1 MSEQFPYADIIIIAL
16 VAVFILLRLRSVLGQ
31 KMGDENNDFFRP
43 KPSDQTPKPDGQK
56 NEAIVQILG
65 KIDRIVKEKPKDAK
79 NNDDDKYAKTN
90 ENEPIGKDIA
100 ELKTADPMFNASH
113 FLEGAKMAFEMVFDA
128 FVKGDKNT
136 LGMLLTQDICADF
149 VSHVDEREKQETKM
163 ETTLLSVTPQEIK
176 RINVNKNLVRIAV
189 QFESE
194 QVTVERGKAGEIISG
209 NPSDVQHV
217 IDEWVFERDISSK
230 NPNWKIIET

>member
-1 MSEQFPYADIIIIAL
+1 MSENFPYADIIIIAL
-16 VAVFILLRLRSVLGQ
+16 IAVFILLRLRSVLGQ
-31 KMGDENNDFFRP
+31 KMGDENPDFFRP
-43 KPSDQTPKPDGQK
+43 KPSDKEPKQGAVKNDG
-56 NEAIVQILG
+56 IVQILG
-65 KIDRIVKEKPKDAK
+65 KIDKIVKEKPKNVQD
-79 NNDDDKYAKTN
+79 NERDLYAKAH
-90 ENEPIGKDIA
+90 EAEPIGKEIS
-100 ELKTADPMFNASH
+100 ELKNVDPMFNATN

-136 LGMLLTQDICADF
+136 LGMLLTPDICADF
-149 VSHVDEREKQETKM
+149 VSHIDEREKQETKM

-176 RINVNKNLVRIAV
+176 RININKSMVRIAV

-217 IDEWVFERDISSK
+217 LDEWVFERDITSK